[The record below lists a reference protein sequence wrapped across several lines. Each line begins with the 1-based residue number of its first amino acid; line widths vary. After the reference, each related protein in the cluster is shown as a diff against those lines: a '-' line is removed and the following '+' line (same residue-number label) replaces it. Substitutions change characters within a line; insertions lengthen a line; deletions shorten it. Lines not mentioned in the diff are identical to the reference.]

1 MRTTHTNQKWMIR
14 LSWLRSN
21 CTALSV
27 STLYDYEV
35 TVGVRSHTQKH
46 TRKCAHAYHALRTT
60 KASDFFSLLL
70 YSYILFLVVCFGL
83 SSGINTKNWVCH
95 KMWLAICSAPSTTHN
110 PYHTKHA
117 FCVIFFPPRLRSN
130 RDGYKFNYIFVHAKR
145 NGWLNGEKKMGTVFS
160 YVVDILMLPD
170 RRRVVMPD
178 WLRQLW
184 HAGDGRTSDK
194 YSIIAIL
201 IVCINKTKL

>member
-145 NGWLNGEKKMGTVFS
+145 NGWLNGEKKIGNRIFVCGWHSHAARSTACGDAWLAAA
-160 YVVDILMLPD
+160 VVACGRRQDIWQIFHYCHFDCM
-170 RRRVVMPD
+170 
-178 WLRQLW
+178 
-184 HAGDGRTSDK
+184 H
-194 YSIIAIL
+194 
-201 IVCINKTKL
+201 